1 MKSIANKGRGAF
13 IQGWGVRPVRYA
25 RYGVTQLSSM
35 VDCRFSALRI
45 AYQNFDIKWHLVLHI
60 AN

>member
-13 IQGWGVRPVRYA
+13 IQRWGVQPVRYA
-25 RYGVTQLSSM
+25 RYGVGVTQLSSM

-45 AYQNFDIKWHLVLHI
+45 AYQNFDIKWHY
-60 AN
+60 